1 MRLGRA
7 RKLDGL
13 RLVGCMPRSGVLNE
27 SKDSTRHELRA
38 ANRRTA
44 AGYLRDRD
52 HPSSGRDLD
61 APAGTR
67 RLNVVGAYVT
77 AGVDNDLYAVT
88 LHDRSNVPA
97 AENSP

>member
-1 MRLGRA
+1 
-7 RKLDGL
+7 
-13 RLVGCMPRSGVLNE
+13 MPRSGVLNE
-27 SKDSTRHELRA
+27 SKDSTRHELCA
-38 ANRRTA
+38 ANGRATPCHF
-44 AGYLRDRD
+44 RDRD
-52 HPSSGRDLD
+52 HSSSGRDLD

-88 LHDRSNVPA
+88 LHDGDNVSA